1 MATMSAADP
10 EAQDKVEAAFKQFFT
25 ADSCESICQS
35 FKQLLQA
42 TGIQGQAGDQRV
54 LYTSLRNKLQ
64 GYYKA
69 QELLKLLDKKVA
81 HPVYKQGKACTST
94 KVLIVGA
101 GPCGLRVAIE
111 CALLGAPTV
120 VVEKRGTFFPQQRA
134 APVALPHH
142 RPPEPGRQT
151 FLPPLL
157 RRQPR
162 SHQ

>member
-94 KVLIVGA
+94 KVSTLS
-101 GPCGLRVAIE
+101 GLVAFE
-111 CALLGAPTV
+111 NFSLARHV
-120 VVEKRGTFFPQQRA
+120 D
-134 APVALPHH
+134 
-142 RPPEPGRQT
+142 
-151 FLPPLL
+151 
-157 RRQPR
+157 
-162 SHQ
+162 